1 MQQMETLHNALYL
14 GIVQLM
20 QLAFTSTISSD
31 KSIKTEKLCSG
42 KLQRSQVS
50 LQGQNKGD
58 THISEKEMLSA
69 YREMDCSTVKCRD
82 QTKRFVKNTKK
93 DFLLYDRV
101 FKKLK
106 KSDS

>member
-1 MQQMETLHNALYL
+1 METLHNALYL
-14 GIVQLM
+14 GTVQLM

-93 DFLLYDRV
+93 RTSSSMTEFS
-101 FKKLK
+101 KL
-106 KSDS
+106 SDS